1 MVLNSK
7 LSKTAVKEPVQERSK
22 ETKKKIIKA
31 AKELFSE
38 IGFDSTTTTLIA
50 QRAEMSI
57 GGLYRHF
64 ENKKE
69 VFYTILDNHREE
81 MYSYVKNSID
91 TIIDRRQDLKDV
103 IEWLIPALFQAHS
116 HNRKLNLEMTKFA
129 IMDEKAGEIES
140 FWRNKESEEL
150 QRLMVHYGDEI
161 KIKNKKA
168 AAIIIHLTAL
178 EIFHYIYDHSD
189 DVGVE
194 DILEEIMEMIKNS
207 LIK

>member
-1 MVLNSK
+1 M
-7 LSKTAVKEPVQERSK
+7 VKEPVQERSK
-22 ETKKKIIKA
+22 ETKKKIVKA

-81 MYSYVKNSID
+81 MYSYVKSYID
-91 TIIDRRQDLKDV
+91 TIIDKKQDLKDA

-116 HNRKLNLEMTKFA
+116 HNRKLNLEMIKFA

-140 FWRNKESEEL
+140 FWRNKENEEL
-150 QRLMVHYGDEI
+150 QRLMVHYGEEI

-168 AAIIIHLTAL
+168 ATIIIHLAAL
-178 EIFHYIYDHSD
+178 EIFHYVYDNTD
-189 DVGVE
+189 DVSVE
-194 DILEEIMEMIKNS
+194 DLLEEVKEMIRNS